1 MLREVAMHPN
11 RKSMETQPKRP
22 FWQQYLMVIG
32 IVTIIALIGSLIL
45 GNIRQMTNLYFYSTL
60 ILFIIAAVPVFTEV
74 GSSVKIAGKALIDR
88 ESVGP
93 QLKEKKPAFDR
104 GARITYLFGLSG
116 ITTFILAI
124 LTLSIG

>member
-1 MLREVAMHPN
+1 MDPN
-11 RKSMETQPKRP
+11 RKTMETQPKRS

-60 ILFIIAAVPVFTEV
+60 VLFIIAAVPVFTEV